1 MHAHRAI
8 NIETMSIRP
17 VMDPQGL
24 TTKQRLCLFH
34 GSDVTAEDAL
44 AMDDSDITHK
54 LLSEKGIK
62 ANNIAAA
69 GIGPSRLHK
78 MGIESASQ
86 LRGMGFD
93 ALYLADPKFA
103 TEANLC
109 FGSNEVKQAFLQ
121 GASDAVSIAG
131 TDAMELLGVTV
142 SDLMAVCAGAPT
154 EAQAVLQQL
163 PLGSSLTGVSAATI
177 LDTGLRKSAL
187 MEMGYSL
194 TTIAQQTKATG
205 TELAKLGYSL

>member
-1 MHAHRAI
+1 M
-8 NIETMSIRP
+8 EQQGMS
-17 VMDPQGL
+17 
-24 TTKQRLCLFH
+24 TKQRLCLFH
-34 GSDVTAEDAL
+34 GSEVTAEGAL
-44 AMDDSDITHK
+44 AMEDTEITK
-54 LLSEKGIK
+54 KMLLEKGIK

-78 MGIESASQ
+78 MGIGSASQ
-86 LRGMGFD
+86 LRSMGFD

-103 TEANLC
+103 TEANAC
-109 FGSNEVKQAFLQ
+109 FGSNDVKNAFLK

-131 TDAMELLGVTV
+131 TDAMELLDVTV
-142 SDLMAVCAGAPT
+142 SDLMSVCAGAPT

-163 PLGSSLTGVSAATI
+163 PLGTSLAGVSAATV

-187 MEMGYSL
+187 MELGYSL
-194 TTIAQQTKATG
+194 TSIAQQTKANA